1 MNNICINIGDNWCI
15 IINLF
20 KVFLNF
26 YLLFN
31 YFLKCKYIR
40 ISLFWLKDILIYKG
54 VYLYLNRINW
64 KYNI

>member
-31 YFLKCKYIR
+31 YFLKCKYI
-40 ISLFWLKDILIYKG
+40 G
-54 VYLYLNRINW
+54 VMMF
-64 KYNI
+64 

>member
-31 YFLKCKYIR
+31 YFLKCKYIGV
-40 ISLFWLKDILIYKG
+40 IMFWLKFILIYIG
-54 VYLYLNRINW
+54 VYLYLKRIDW